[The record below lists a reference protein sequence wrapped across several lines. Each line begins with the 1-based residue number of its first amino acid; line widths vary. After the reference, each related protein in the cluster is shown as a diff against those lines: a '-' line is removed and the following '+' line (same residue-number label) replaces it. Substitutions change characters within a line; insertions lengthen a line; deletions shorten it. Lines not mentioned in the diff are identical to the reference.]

1 MRVLVCGQCGGMLV
15 VGCTGR
21 MLVSGGLWGSVAMSG
36 GLRL

>member
-15 VGCTGR
+15 AGCTGC
-21 MLVSGGLWGSVAMSG
+21 MLVSGGLWGSVAVSG